1 MKNNID
7 HLAIVVLFWNDSHRT
22 IKCLSSLFK
31 QKKQKFDIV
40 LVNNNSDEK
49 YSKKILHWIKKKKIK
64 FNKVKPN
71 TTFKKKSQCK
81 RIFYIKNKINYGC
94 GLGHNPGYKFSLKNK
109 YKYIARIDNDMFVP
123 KNLIYELVKRL
134 ENNEKIAG
142 LSPKVMFANNPNI
155 IWFGGTKIGN
165 NLKLQKECS
174 NHICKKRDTKLFK
187 GLIET
192 DAIVGCA
199 SIMSSKF
206 LKKAGLSDPDFFYGE
221 EDIELSHRLKNS
233 GGKLLIDLN
242 QKIYHSVSYTVGMN
256 WAKTIYYNYKY
267 RLLLIK
273 KIGSIA
279 DKFFGYSIFFAKF
292 LIMIFFSFRR
302 KYSSKITQMFYA
314 GLHFFQKK
322 YGHYDRKNYKL
333 LDKFFLKIN
342 KKTTFLDVINIFY
355 DKNKSKLL

>member
-1 MKNNID
+1 M
-7 HLAIVVLFWNDSHRT
+7 V
-22 IKCLSSLFK
+22 
-31 QKKQKFDIV
+31 
-40 LVNNNSDEK
+40 
-49 YSKKILHWIKKKKIK
+49 
-64 FNKVKPN
+64 
-71 TTFKKKSQCK
+71 
-81 RIFYIKNKINYGC
+81 
-94 GLGHNPGYKFSLKNK
+94 
-109 YKYIARIDNDMFVP
+109 VP
-123 KNLIYELVKRL
+123 KDLMYQLVKRL
-134 ENNEKIAG
+134 KNNKNIAG
-142 LSPKVMFANNPNI
+142 LSPKVMFANNPKI

-165 NLKLQKECS
+165 NLKLQRECS
-174 NHICKKRDTKLFK
+174 NHICKKKDTKLFK

-221 EDIELSHRLKNS
+221 EDIELSHRLRKS
-233 GGKLLIDLN
+233 GGKLLIDLD

-273 KIGSIA
+273 KIGSIT

-292 LIMIFFSFRR
+292 LIMLLFSFRR
-302 KYSSKITQMFYA
+302 KYSSKIIQVFYA
-314 GLHFFQKK
+314 GLHFLQKK

-333 LDKFFLKIN
+333 LDKFFIKIN

-355 DKNKSKLL
+355 EKNKSEF